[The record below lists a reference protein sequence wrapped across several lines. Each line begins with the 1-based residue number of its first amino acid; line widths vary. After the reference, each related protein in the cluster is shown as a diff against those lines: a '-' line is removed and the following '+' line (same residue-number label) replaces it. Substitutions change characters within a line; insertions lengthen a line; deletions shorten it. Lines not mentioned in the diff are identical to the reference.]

1 MLETISSNTKHTQT
15 EQKYFNIYHWL
26 CKKCEIAFRYLSDL
40 DQHLQDKV
48 LHSPTPN
55 KSDNEDVRAKSFQKC
70 KGEATLK
77 PNKKVSNNV
86 NPWSDDRAVPGP
98 SGNVNPWSDD
108 RAVPGPSGNVNLWSD
123 DRAVPGPSG
132 NVNPWSDDRA
142 VPGPS
147 GNVNP
152 WSDDRAVPG
161 PSGNVNP
168 WSDDRAVPGPS
179 GNVNP
184 WSDDRAVPGPSGN
197 VNPWSDDRA
206 VPGPSGN
213 VNLWSDYTAVPGPSG
228 NVNPWSDDRA
238 VPGPSGI
245 NEKDT
250 GKNYFISIKKE
261 TLPLQAQFSLQ
272 VKKRDAPQKKTERQ
286 RQAFFVKRKT

>member
-15 EQKYFNIYHWL
+15 EQKYFNIYHWV

-48 LHSPTPN
+48 LHSPTPK

-77 PNKKVSNNV
+77 PNKKVSN
-86 NPWSDDRAVPGP
+86 
-98 SGNVNPWSDD
+98 
-108 RAVPGPSGNVNLWSD
+108 
-123 DRAVPGPSG
+123 

-206 VPGPSGN
+206 VPGPSG
-213 VNLWSDYTAVPGPSG
+213 
-228 NVNPWSDDRA
+228 
-238 VPGPSGI
+238 I

-272 VKKRDAPQKKTERQ
+272 VKKRDAPQKKLKGKDRLSLSKGKPNKTTESYILKEITDISSLP
-286 RQAFFVKRKT
+286 QASNNFEDDDIMILPCQNCKDNNCWGGMS